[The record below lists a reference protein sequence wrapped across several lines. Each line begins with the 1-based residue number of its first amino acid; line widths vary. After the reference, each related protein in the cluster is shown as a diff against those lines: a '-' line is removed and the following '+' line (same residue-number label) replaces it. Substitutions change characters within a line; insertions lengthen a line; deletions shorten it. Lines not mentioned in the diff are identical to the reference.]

1 MNRYVKLGVLLFC
14 ALASAACSKQEKGES
29 LRTIEIKFLDAKSGR
44 ELPSVTY
51 DRERGYVCRAHG
63 RMKSITVFV
72 LEHMPVKED
81 YELGHGLVQETL
93 QSKTGAAKSDLV
105 WLSDLTACV
114 LLSDTEAVCSTY
126 RNVEACSLI
135 SYNFAQYSTE

>member
-14 ALASAACSKQEKGES
+14 ALASAACSKQEKSES
-29 LRTIEIKFLDAKSGR
+29 LRTIEIKFLDPTDGDEIPTVAY
-44 ELPSVTY
+44 E
-51 DRERGYVCRAHG
+51 RERGYVCRVHG
-63 RMKSITVFV
+63 RMKSLTVFAFD
-72 LEHMPVKED
+72 HMPARED
-81 YELGHGLVQETL
+81 YELGHDLVQEFL
-93 QSKTGAAKSDLV
+93 QSKTGAVKSDLV